1 MCCIDRLKP
10 QHKAVIE
17 ITSWGSRWMTD
28 YELLTT
34 LIEFIN
40 IVWTIFATYVSIV
53 FAFIVASHLVAKK
66 LTPRV
71 VSLVIT
77 LYTLVALWSVW
88 GISMNAF
95 AISATAGE
103 LKRRLLE
110 DNSSLGWLPLLEMP
124 DFMRS
129 TVAYLIMLLVFVV
142 YVGSIIFFFYQRRV
156 EPPSRSSE

>member
-1 MCCIDRLKP
+1 
-10 QHKAVIE
+10 
-17 ITSWGSRWMTD
+17 MTD
-28 YELLTT
+28 YELLTI
-34 LIEFIN
+34 LVEFIN

-95 AISATAGE
+95 AISATGGE
-103 LKRRLLE
+103 LKRRSVE
-110 DNSSLGWLPLLEMP
+110 DSSSLGWLPILKCPTLC
-124 DFMRS
+124 DQQ
-129 TVAYLIMLLVFVV
+129 Y
-142 YVGSIIFFFYQRRV
+142 
-156 EPPSRSSE
+156 PS

>member
-1 MCCIDRLKP
+1 
-10 QHKAVIE
+10 
-17 ITSWGSRWMTD
+17 MTD
-28 YELLTT
+28 YELLTV

-53 FAFIVASHLVAKK
+53 FAFIVAGHLVAKK

-95 AISATAGE
+95 AILATGDE
-103 LKRRLLE
+103 LKRRSVE
-110 DNSSLGWLPLLEMP
+110 DSSSLGWLPMLEMS

-129 TVAYLIMLLVFVV
+129 AVPFLITLLVFVV

-156 EPPSRSSE
+156 EQPSNTRE